1 MQDSHPMHIRNRR
14 FKAKNIQKNMV
25 LYKSK
30 KEIELDKL
38 SKKLL
43 ITLLNGETNWK
54 LCNKENSKKV
64 WAEIKARKQN
74 ITQKSYSRIVSH
86 GVVHAQRLNC
96 SSKYSRRNAIKMF
109 KLLKLNWLSM
119 LPFIKPTSKEDVIY
133 QDLTDVLWQKTDK
146 FNHIAFWRLLVL
158 AK

>member
-30 KEIELDKL
+30 KKIELDKL

-74 ITQKSYSRIVSH
+74 ITQKSYSRS
-86 GVVHAQRLNC
+86 NE
-96 SSKYSRRNAIKMF
+96 IKMF